1 MLDNISPKRFA
12 LICIILGSI
21 LRLIFPYDIEFKVD
35 QKLML
40 DWVNEFWQDG
50 HFRPIG
56 MMSGGNVYNFG
67 LGVWLFYLLGWLSN
81 TPVGL
86 TMVVAVINVF
96 SLFFL
101 YYIIVKKIAENQ
113 KDVWFYALS
122 LLSVSILPIILSRDI
137 WIQSILP
144 PISFGLWFLYWS
156 DLSKFKYA
164 FLLGLLLVL
173 IGQIHLSGIFLCFIV
188 SIFLFYFHYRKW
200 IKLHLKAY
208 IIGGVLAALPMIPLF
223 IHLLND
229 QTSSPSSSFDN
240 MKDLRFLWF
249 HIFDGLG
256 LDIFYTLEAD
266 TVLFFK
272 YAMIYGH
279 HTYLSGVLYILLIL
293 TSLLGIFYSIK
304 YGLKNTW
311 AYILENFSTHKTIQ
325 LIIISLSLYTLLF
338 VLRVRIFSHYFIIT
352 YPFIQLLA
360 VYLVHRKKFLIHSLV
375 LINLFLSILFMLFI
389 HETGGT
395 ENSYYG
401 ITYQRMI
408 MEGK

>member
-156 DLSKFKYA
+156 DLSKF
-164 FLLGLLLVL
+164 
-173 IGQIHLSGIFLCFIV
+173 
-188 SIFLFYFHYRKW
+188 
-200 IKLHLKAY
+200 
-208 IIGGVLAALPMIPLF
+208 
-223 IHLLND
+223 
-229 QTSSPSSSFDN
+229 
-240 MKDLRFLWF
+240 
-249 HIFDGLG
+249 
-256 LDIFYTLEAD
+256 
-266 TVLFFK
+266 
-272 YAMIYGH
+272 
-279 HTYLSGVLYILLIL
+279 
-293 TSLLGIFYSIK
+293 
-304 YGLKNTW
+304 
-311 AYILENFSTHKTIQ
+311 
-325 LIIISLSLYTLLF
+325 
-338 VLRVRIFSHYFIIT
+338 
-352 YPFIQLLA
+352 
-360 VYLVHRKKFLIHSLV
+360 
-375 LINLFLSILFMLFI
+375 
-389 HETGGT
+389 
-395 ENSYYG
+395 
-401 ITYQRMI
+401 
-408 MEGK
+408 